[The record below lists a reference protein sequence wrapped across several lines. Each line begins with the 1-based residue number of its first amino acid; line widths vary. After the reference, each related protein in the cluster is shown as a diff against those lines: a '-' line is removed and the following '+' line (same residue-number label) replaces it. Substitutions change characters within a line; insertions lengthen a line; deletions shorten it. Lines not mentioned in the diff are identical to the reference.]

1 VAIDSFLEAAMASAT
16 CRSGLWAAAEVVA
29 MALAVGCGPGTP
41 APPFKSLATAD
52 SGQIQAACDSGH
64 FDLRYARAAEVALGV
79 TAVIIPESL
88 SYRNKKGDYAPPG
101 RVVAKIQLLHSGGS
115 DQFEIGD
122 NPACV
127 FLYGKFEGD
136 SLFTAVIS
144 QGKIVV
150 DSIPTRARFGLHLL
164 HAEAHWEIGDTTYRA
179 TSAPGF
185 APQELYAEAR
195 DGDAGTRAYLEAMQG
210 AVKAYSQ
217 TSCTRTSCCAPG
229 SGPKTVLPVR
239 APSP

>member
-1 VAIDSFLEAAMASAT
+1 MANPAAPIIVAVCRAVAIDSFLEAAMASAT
-16 CRSGLWAAAEVVA
+16 CRSGLWRGAALVGVAAAGVWAGGELVVV
-29 MALAVGCGPGTP
+29 ALAVACGPGTP
-41 APPFKSLATAD
+41 APPFKNLVTAD

-127 FLYGKFEGD
+127 F
-136 SLFTAVIS
+136 
-144 QGKIVV
+144 
-150 DSIPTRARFGLHLL
+150 
-164 HAEAHWEIGDTTYRA
+164 
-179 TSAPGF
+179 
-185 APQELYAEAR
+185 
-195 DGDAGTRAYLEAMQG
+195 
-210 AVKAYSQ
+210 
-217 TSCTRTSCCAPG
+217 
-229 SGPKTVLPVR
+229 
-239 APSP
+239 